1 MEANLKRCGLKGKVS
16 HTKDYGFYRVT
27 YPVQGNPLVSIII
40 PNKDAREDLEKCVN
54 SILTK
59 STYKNFEIL
68 IITSYADLTVKYGPL

>member
-1 MEANLKRCGLKGKVS
+1 MGFTGLRIRFREIRWS
-16 HTKDYGFYRVT
+16 
-27 YPVQGNPLVSIII
+27 SIII

-68 IITSYADLTVKYGPL
+68 IVENNSTSSEIFDYYKKL